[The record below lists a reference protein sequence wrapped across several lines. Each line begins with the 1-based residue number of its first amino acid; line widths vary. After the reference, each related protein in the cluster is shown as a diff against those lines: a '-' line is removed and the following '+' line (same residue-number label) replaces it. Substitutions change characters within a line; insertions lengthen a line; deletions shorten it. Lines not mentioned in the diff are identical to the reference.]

1 LLVAKRFGSGLQ
13 SRLQFFINVTENHF
27 VEFAMKQGVSGFI
40 ASRSHG
46 EAIPMLQS
54 AIPIIECNP
63 RRHETVQRFS
73 DPPRRDPRDRGT
85 VSRVRSSGIRFSSQ
99 GCDTEHSDL
108 DILVDPTPETTLLD
122 IGAIRH
128 ELLQLLG
135 VPVDVLTPKALP
147 DKYRAAVLAEA
158 VAV

>member
-1 LLVAKRFGSGLQ
+1 MKPSHRAAIRM
-13 SRLQFFINVTENHF
+13 I
-27 VEFAMKQGVSGFI
+27 VERYRA
-40 ASRSHG
+40 
-46 EAIPMLQS
+46 
-54 AIPIIECNP
+54 CNP
-63 RRHETVQRFS
+63 RVFGS
-73 DPPRRDPRDRGT
+73 VARG
-85 VSRVRSSGIRFSSQ
+85 R
-99 GCDTEHSDL
+99 DTEHSDL

-147 DKYRAAVLAEA
+147 EKFRAAVLAEA

>member
-1 LLVAKRFGSGLQ
+1 MAKRYRCYNRRYPSL
-13 SRLQFFINVTENHF
+13 SVTLAVMKPSDAFQTHRAAIRVI
-27 VEFAMKQGVSGFI
+27 VERYRA
-40 ASRSHG
+40 
-46 EAIPMLQS
+46 
-54 AIPIIECNP
+54 CNP
-63 RRHETVQRFS
+63 RVFGS
-73 DPPRRDPRDRGT
+73 
-85 VSRVRSSGIRFSSQ
+85 VAQ